1 VAAHVQ
7 RSRWDTP
14 LRGATAVASTAH
26 QPEDLRLDEEA
37 PQGTGRAALA
47 WGIGAL
53 LLAFVLTAQLAHF
66 YRQQLA
72 RDASVGP
79 IVRDVYSRLG
89 LPLAPNWDLAAFELR
104 QWGASEPAPS
114 AAGRMRVGA
123 SLRNGASFAQP
134 MPLLRLEL
142 EDRFG
147 ETVARRDFEPR
158 EYLKD
163 PGQATRLLAPNAA
176 TEAELAIVNAAN
188 DAVGYRLDV
197 CMRDADGAVRCAQPT
212 SDTAPR

>member
-1 VAAHVQ
+1 
-7 RSRWDTP
+7 
-14 LRGATAVASTAH
+14 
-26 QPEDLRLDEEA
+26 
-37 PQGTGRAALA
+37 
-47 WGIGAL
+47 
-53 LLAFVLTAQLAHF
+53 
-66 YRQQLA
+66 
-72 RDASVGP
+72 
-79 IVRDVYSRLG
+79 
-89 LPLAPNWDLAAFELR
+89 
-104 QWGASEPAPS
+104 
-114 AAGRMRVGA
+114 
-123 SLRNGASFAQP
+123 

-176 TEAELAIVNAAN
+176 TEAELAIVGAAN